1 MKKYKIISGI
11 CLIAFMINCNGE
23 KKDGAVKDKTNTAPF
38 IKNVVLTPENPTQGS
53 RITMRIDAGDKE
65 GDNIEYSV
73 IWYLNDEKI
82 GEGFEFY
89 LNEAKQGDYIYADIT
104 PSDGK
109 LEGETKRTAT
119 VAIGNTPPKIMSS
132 RIAPDTVLTS
142 TGDLT
147 VYGEGFDPD
156 GDPITWL
163 CYWTLDFSKRISDS
177 ATTINLKNLDIKKG
191 SHITAELY
199 ASDGDTVSTP
209 HLIEIDVVN
218 GHPMLKTDVDSVPYS
233 ADSINFP
240 VPIIDPDNDEMTFEL
255 LEAPLGLRIDK
266 KNGTVSGKVTM
277 TDPFEIIVRATDTD
291 GAYLDARF
299 TLTPPQTP

>member
-1 MKKYKIISGI
+1 LKKYINILII
-11 CLIAFMINCNGE
+11 CLVTLMIDCNGE
-23 KKDGAVKDKTNTAPF
+23 KKDGSVKDKTNTAPF
-38 IKNVVLTPENPTQGS
+38 IKSIVLTPDNPTQGS

-65 GDNIEYSV
+65 GDKIDYHV

-89 LNEAKQGDYIYADIT
+89 LDEAKRGDQIYADIT

-109 LEGETKRTAT
+109 LDGETIRTTTAT
-119 VAIGNTPPKIMSS
+119 IGNTPPKIMSS

-147 VYGEGFDPD
+147 VYGQGFDPD
-156 GDPITWL
+156 GDIITWL
-163 CYWTLDFSKRISDS
+163 CYWTLNFSERISDS
-177 ATTINLKNLDIKKG
+177 STTINLKNLGIKKG

-209 HLIEIDVVN
+209 NLIEIDVVN
-218 GHPMLKTDVDSVPYS
+218 GHPMLRTDVDSVPYS

-240 VPIIDPDNDEMTFEL
+240 VPIIDPDNDEMAFEL

-277 TDPFEIIVRATDTD
+277 TEPFKIMVRATDTD

-299 TLTPPQTP
+299 ILTPPQTP